1 MGKINYKK
9 KDFAENL
16 SKKKGFSVLLAKK
29 LIDDVIEVLI
39 NNISKKK
46 WILKI
51 LELSK
56 FWIKMRG
63 LDEIQ
68 KLKKNI

>member
-29 LIDDVIEVLI
+29 LIDDVIDVLI

-46 WILKI
+46 NKY
-51 LELSK
+51 
-56 FWIKMRG
+56 
-63 LDEIQ
+63 
-68 KLKKNI
+68 